1 MRKNGRKSSELRE
14 IKITSDYVSHP
25 EGSVLVE
32 FGNTKVICNA
42 TIENN
47 VPRFLKGQNMGW
59 VTAEYGML
67 PRSTNE
73 RMRREAKNKQ
83 SGRTMEIQR
92 LIGRSLRSAVNLEK
106 LGDRSITVDCD
117 VIQADGGT
125 RTASITG
132 GFVALCL
139 ALRTQDC
146 DDFNSLD
153 VIKAYTGSVSVGK
166 INGEVVLDLDYEE
179 DSNAETDMNFV
190 MNEQGDF
197 IEIQGTAEEGC
208 FSKDELDQMIVLAK
222 EGISSIIEVQ
232 RNTLNSYE

>member
-1 MRKNGRKSSELRE
+1 MRKNGRKPYELRE
-14 IKITSDYVSHP
+14 IKITKNYISHP

-42 TIENN
+42 TIENT
-47 VPRFLKGQNMGW
+47 VPRFLKGKNMGW

-92 LIGRSLRSAVNLEK
+92 LIGRSLRSSVHLDK
-106 LGDRSITVDCD
+106 LGERSITIDCD

-125 RTASITG
+125 RTASISG

-139 ALRTQDC
+139 ALRSQEN
-146 DDFNSLD
+146 DDFSSTN
-153 VIKAYTGSVSVGK
+153 VIKSFTGSVSIGK
-166 INGEVVLDLDYEE
+166 VNGNIILDLDYEE
-179 DSNAETDMNFV
+179 DSNAETDMNFI
-190 MNEQGDF
+190 MNEEGHF
-197 IEIQGTAEEGC
+197 IEIQGTAEEGH
-208 FSKDELDQMIVLAK
+208 FSNDELNNMINLASD
-222 EGISSIIEVQ
+222 GIKKIIEIQ
-232 RNTLNSYE
+232 KKALNNYE